1 MTYYTSLCCQNYPG
15 RIINAVLDILSC
27 SFVSLLHFL
36 IRLLQ
41 NFPEDSLLFHFK
53 PKEIGIAAQFFG
65 VTIGVRKGMLLSA
78 SQCFLNAALTLRS
91 VDIFL
96 IS

>member
-1 MTYYTSLCCQNYPG
+1 M
-15 RIINAVLDILSC
+15 NAVLDILSC

-41 NFPEDSLLFHFK
+41 IFPEDSLLFHSK
-53 PKEIGIAAQFFG
+53 PKEIGIAAHFFS
-65 VTIGVRKGMLLSA
+65 VTICVRKGMLLSA
-78 SQCFLNAALTLRS
+78 SQCFLNASLTLRS